1 MMSNILTFK
10 IVYEEPIMLNPKI
23 FVFAAIIVL
32 GGVLGA
38 IFLTTSN
45 TDPSQDGSSQEISNQ
60 VEPINIQL
68 EDVTIL
74 EVSDR
79 AAVLEIQFKLDNP
92 NTRSV
97 IAQQLKYSLFASA
110 DSEEYKIVS
119 GEIGQRPEGMVDGSN
134 YYTLLSNSSIIL
146 KDKIVL
152 DYPGNSPE
160 LMNILENSNTSW
172 RVTGDVF
179 FNLSSMTSGHENE
192 LHFESS
198 K

>member
-1 MMSNILTFK
+1 MSNILTFK
-10 IVYEEPIMLNPKI
+10 IVYEKPIMLNPKI
-23 FVFAAIIVL
+23 FVFAAIIIL

-38 IFLTTSN
+38 IFLTTSS

-68 EDVTIL
+68 EDVTVL

-110 DSEEYKIVS
+110 DSEEYKIIS

-192 LHFESS
+192 LHFESR